1 MIIIDNKNYINTIS
15 SNVLDH
21 LGLKIIPHPMSY
33 NMSWVNNNSIVVNAR
48 CLFPM
53 QLLDY
58 HDEICC
64 DVILMD
70 VGYAI
75 FGRPWIYDL
84 DVTIFFINEIHVLS
98 LLKVERPNSL
108 DYH

>member
-70 VGYAI
+70 VGYVGHAWHSHNPTVLQI
-75 FGRPWIYDL
+75 VYEIENI
-84 DVTIFFINEIHVLS
+84 VFFFF
-98 LLKVERPNSL
+98 
-108 DYH
+108 